1 MFMGATKT
9 RVVVTAAIAA
19 MWLTAC
25 GGGGGDDVAAA
36 PDAPPPAAGGG
47 GNPPAPA
54 PAAPLGTSFTATNAP
69 TDVWHSLSSS
79 TNGQVMV
86 AGQADLRAA
95 PATSPL
101 FVSTDGGVTFTASTT
116 APSGIWIA
124 SDVSGDGNSI
134 VAVQFQANGMFLS
147 RDRGATFTQV
157 TLPAGV
163 ANNAQF
169 EGVTIS
175 EDGTRVAAVIMG
187 GPVIVGTIA
196 STGVVTWATP
206 TGLPAAANWRSIDS
220 SANGQVMV
228 AVGQDP
234 VAFISTNGGLAWTA
248 LTAAA
253 QDWYRV
259 KVSGDG
265 QTIAMAANSFGTGNV
280 SGDGIYVSKNRG
292 ATFTRTG
299 VAGDYSGIAM
309 SADGGVI
316 AATVSNDNTGAG
328 TGSVQ
333 LSTNGGTSFAALP
346 VTVGGVASTV
356 TQWRSVTLSGDASRM
371 AVAAGRFDQNTTG
384 PILLTTG
391 SRP

>member
-1 MFMGATKT
+1 
-9 RVVVTAAIAA
+9 
-19 MWLTAC
+19 
-25 GGGGGDDVAAA
+25 
-36 PDAPPPAAGGG
+36 
-47 GNPPAPA
+47 
-54 PAAPLGTSFTATNAP
+54 
-69 TDVWHSLSSS
+69 
-79 TNGQVMV
+79 MV
-86 AGQADLRAA
+86 AGQADLRGTD
-95 PATSPL
+95 TSPL
-101 FVSTDGGVTFTASTT
+101 FISTDGGVTFTASTT

-124 SDVSGDGNSI
+124 SDVSGDGSRI
-134 VAVQFQANGMFLS
+134 AAVQFQSNGMFLS
-147 RDRGATFTQV
+147 LDRGATFTQV

-169 EGVTIS
+169 EGVTLS

-187 GPVIVGTIA
+187 GSIIVGTIA

-206 TGLPAAANWRSIDS
+206 TGLPATASWRSIDS
-220 SANGQVMV
+220 SADGQVMV

-248 LTAAA
+248 LTTAA

-259 KVSGDG
+259 KVSANG

-280 SGDGIYVSKNRG
+280 AGDGIYVSKDQG

-299 VAGDYSGIAM
+299 VAGDYSGIAV

-316 AATVSNDNTGAG
+316 AATVSNDNAGAG

-333 LSTNGGTSFAALP
+333 LSTDGGTSFAALP
-346 VTVGGVASTV
+346 VAVGGVAATE
-356 TQWRSVTLSGDASRM
+356 TQWRSVAMSGDASRM
-371 AVAAGRFDQNTTG
+371 AIAAGRFDADATG
-384 PILLTTG
+384 QIFLTTG

>member
-25 GGGGGDDVAAA
+25 GGGGGDDVAQA
-36 PDAPPPAAGGG
+36 PS
-47 GNPPAPA
+47 PAPA
-54 PAAPLGTSFTATNAP
+54 PPAGGTPAPAPSAPLGASFTATNAP
-69 TDVWHSLSSS
+69 SDVWHSLSSS
-79 TNGQVMV
+79 TDGSVMV

-124 SDVSGDGNSI
+124 SDVSGDGSRI
-134 VAVQFQANGMFLS
+134 VAVQFQANGMYLS
-147 RDRGATFTQV
+147 SDRGATFTQV

-169 EGVTIS
+169 EGVTLS

-187 GPVIVGTIA
+187 GSIIVGTIA
-196 STGVVTWATP
+196 PSGVVTWATP
-206 TGLPAAANWRSIDS
+206 TGLPATANWRSIDS

-248 LTAAA
+248 LTTAA

-259 KVSGDG
+259 KVSADG
-265 QTIAMAANSFGTGNV
+265 QTIAMAANSFGAGNV

-292 ATFTRTG
+292 ASFTRTG

-333 LSTNGGTSFAALP
+333 LSRDGGTSFAALP
-346 VTVGGVASTV
+346 VSVGGVTSTE
-356 TQWRSVTLSGDASRM
+356 TQWRSVTMSGDASRM
-371 AVAAGRFDQNTTG
+371 AVAAGRFDTNAAGQ
-384 PILLTTG
+384 IFLTTG